1 LQNNPN
7 LRNNPMKKST
17 LAATLLI
24 LIIALAS
31 QPVGADL
38 SWSVLKELNLE
49 GQPLDVATS
58 ADGQT
63 LFILVSG
70 EIHVFSVPENAISK
84 KIPVEKGFNRI
95 AYAPALHALVVTG
108 GESKALQILKLQD
121 IHQLDLSG
129 LPFRGPENAP
139 VTVVVFSGYQ

>member
-1 LQNNPN
+1 
-7 LRNNPMKKST
+7 MKKST

-24 LIIALAS
+24 LIIALAA

-38 SWSVLKELNLE
+38 SWKIIREVALE
-49 GQPLDVATS
+49 GEPLDIATT

-63 LFILVSG
+63 LFILVPG
-70 EIHVFSVPENAISK
+70 EIVVYSAAEKEIRK
-84 KIPVEKGFNRI
+84 KIPVGKDVNRI
-95 AYAPALHALVVTG
+95 TYAPALHALVVSSS
-108 GESKALQILKLQD
+108 ESKAIQILKLQD

-129 LPFRGPENAP
+129 LPFKGPENAP

>member
-1 LQNNPN
+1 
-7 LRNNPMKKST
+7 MKKST

-24 LIIALAS
+24 LIITLAA

-38 SWSVLKELNLE
+38 SWKIIREVALE
-49 GQPLDVATS
+49 GEPLDIATT

-63 LFILVSG
+63 LFILVPG
-70 EIHVFSVPENAISK
+70 EIVVYSAAEKEIRK
-84 KIPVEKGFNRI
+84 KIPVGKDVNRI
-95 AYAPALHALVVTG
+95 TYAPALHALVVSSS
-108 GESKALQILKLQD
+108 ESKAIQILKLQD

-129 LPFRGPENAP
+129 LPFKGPENAP

>member
-1 LQNNPN
+1 
-7 LRNNPMKKST
+7 MKKT
-17 LAATLLI
+17 GIAAMI
-24 LIIALAS
+24 LFCAVALTSHAV
-31 QPVGADL
+31 PADL

-63 LFILVSG
+63 LFILVPG
-70 EIHVFSVPENAISK
+70 EIHVFSVTENAISK
-84 KIPVEKGFNRI
+84 KIPVDKGFNRI

-129 LPFRGPENAP
+129 LPFKGPENAP

>member
-1 LQNNPN
+1 
-7 LRNNPMKKST
+7 MKKT
-17 LAATLLI
+17 GIAAMLLFCTVF
-24 LIIALAS
+24 LTTHAV
-31 QPVGADL
+31 PADL
-38 SWSVLKELNLE
+38 SWKIISEVALE
-49 GQPLDVATS
+49 GEPLDVAAS

-63 LFILVSG
+63 LFILVPG
-70 EIHVFSVPENAISK
+70 EIHVFSVTENAISK

-129 LPFRGPENAP
+129 LPFKGPENAP